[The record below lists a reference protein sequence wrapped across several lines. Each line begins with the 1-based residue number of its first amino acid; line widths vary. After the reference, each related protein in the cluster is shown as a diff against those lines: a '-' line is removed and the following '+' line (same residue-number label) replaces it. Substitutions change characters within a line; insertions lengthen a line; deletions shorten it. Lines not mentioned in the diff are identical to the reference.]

1 MNKKLLALAAV
12 AMMTAV
18 SAQAQRIEVMDAD
31 GHGIPLVSVL
41 TEDGVLIGTTSLDG
55 VLSDV
60 RGASKVALTH
70 VAYKPQLVS
79 VASLG
84 AEGRITMDAVD
95 YGLDEVV
102 VKPKPFNIVMEMSH
116 WEHDSSKG
124 REITIIYLY
133 AAEHSYMD
141 EAEFKSR
148 SKELNK
154 GLSGN
159 MTLDA
164 LQAYEGQHNIPALA
178 PGQQKAIESLT
189 KRKGK

>member
-1 MNKKLLALAAV
+1 
-12 AMMTAV
+12 
-18 SAQAQRIEVMDAD
+18 
-31 GHGIPLVSVL
+31 
-41 TEDGVLIGTTSLDG
+41 
-55 VLSDV
+55 
-60 RGASKVALTH
+60 
-70 VAYKPQLVS
+70 
-79 VASLG
+79 
-84 AEGRITMDAVD
+84 
-95 YGLDEVV
+95 
-102 VKPKPFNIVMEMSH
+102 MEMNH

-159 MTLDA
+159 MTLDE
-164 LQAYEGQHNIPALA
+164 LQAYERQHNLPALA

-189 KRKGK
+189 KRTGR